1 MSNLTPKQ
9 EKFVQNLIKGMS
21 QREAYKNSYDAANMK
36 DETIDTE
43 ASLLF
48 NDQKVANRYRE
59 LQDRLVDKAIMS
71 AEDRMKLLTE
81 IATGIMKEKDKV
93 VTPKGTVVDV
103 EKESNLTTRMK
114 ALDILNK
121 MSGEYVQKI
130 EAELN
135 GDVHIDI
142 ELSDE

>member
-21 QREAYKNSYDAANMK
+21 QREAYKNSYDATNMK

-48 NDQKVANRYRE
+48 NDQKVSNRYKE
-59 LQDRLVDKAIMS
+59 LQNRLVDKAIMS
-71 AEDRMKLLTE
+71 AEERMKLLTE
-81 IATGIMKEKDKV
+81 IAKGIMKEKDKV

-121 MSGEYVQKI
+121 MSGEYIQKV
-130 EAELN
+130 EAN
-135 GDVHIDI
+135 VNSDVHIDI
-142 ELSDE
+142 ELSDD